1 MTNRNVMA
9 KGGAVALLA
18 LLIAV
23 GAIGLYDYTRA
34 PPPNSAVSSS
44 SSQNETN
51 SSQEPSGGHFCS
63 EVNAYGQCLQPE
75 GAWALYLGFIPSGYV
90 LAPHY
95 ATTPDYPY
103 PAGMSPSQCAVFQSS
118 CGNGV
123 CDPNESCATCPIDC
137 GVVGQLT
144 CDPYTGRAGAP
155 NPVCQVG

>member
-1 MTNRNVMA
+1 LTNRNVMA
-9 KGGAVALLA
+9 KGGALALLA
-18 LLIAV
+18 LLIVV

-34 PPPNSAVSSS
+34 PPPNSSVSSS

-51 SSQEPSGGHFCS
+51 SSQGPSGGHFCG
-63 EVNAYGQCLQPE
+63 EVNVYGQCLQPE

-95 ATTPDYPY
+95 ATTPDYPC
-103 PAGMSPSQCAVFQSS
+103 PAGMNTSQCATFQSS